1 MPPTIATLALGRFLR
16 TLAIQLTRNDTSA
29 EYRRGYLDAL
39 GALAMLT
46 GIGDGYLHQA
56 TAVAHAA
63 PAVYDLEVRP

>member
-46 GIGDGYLHQA
+46 GVGDGYLHHA
-56 TAVAHAA
+56 TVAAEFQ
-63 PAVYDLEVRP
+63 PAGCEIEVRP